1 MRLIDNLAF
10 TPQEAEWREASNNPP
25 ADWKIEN
32 ETDTQAWWE
41 HKSGSQV
48 MDFMNEW
55 EAYNKKT
62 DQYSYHSSLNQ
73 AFEAATS

>member
-1 MRLIDNLAF
+1 MKLIDNLAF

-25 ADWKIEN
+25 TDWKIEN
-32 ETDTQAWWE
+32 SGESYAWWQ

-48 MDFMNEW
+48 VEFLEEW
-55 EAYNKKT
+55 EAFNKKT
-62 DQYSYHSSLNQ
+62 EQYTYHPTLNQ